1 MKRLLFSAAF
11 IAAVGLGTVAALSQ
25 NADPYA
31 NNAAAGTMKFPLAA
45 PAGVDSKAM
54 EKSLPGAVNEGR
66 FDDKKWKYG
75 TAFNPPAGAK
85 IWNPVKLKMMRGEKV
100 TGGTIF
106 AATDPSTYCAMANA
120 GYDFIWTEH
129 QHSPRDWEETAR
141 MWAQCPHAKAVPG
154 VRVAYTDEREI
165 QHATDSGA
173 LVIVVPTIRSY
184 EEALKA
190 RDWTYF
196 PPLGRR
202 SQGGG
207 QAFGANF
214 WGGVPGG
221 YRQTWNDNAV
231 LILMI
236 ETLDGLKDADR
247 IAKIP
252 GVTAIFA
259 ASGDLGNHTGYRQ
272 GDPDYERNINIV
284 HDAAIKAGVRLC
296 GPLSWRDR
304 PDFTCFQAGSET
316 AAIAAGVK
324 AELGPLANTQAVPEV
339 GPYAKK

>member
-1 MKRLLFSAAF
+1 MKRIVFSAAF
-11 IAAVGLGTVAALSQ
+11 VAAFGLGTVAALSQ
-25 NADPYA
+25 AADPYA

-45 PAGVDSKAM
+45 PAGMDT
-54 EKSLPGAVNEGR
+54 KSIDRAPPNAVNQGK

-75 TAFNPPAGAK
+75 TSLDAPPGGK
-85 IWNPVKLKMMRGEKV
+85 IWNPVKLKMMQGGKV
-100 TGGTIF
+100 TGGTVF
-106 AATDPSTYCAMANA
+106 ASTDPSTYCAMANA

-129 QHSPRDWEETAR
+129 QHSPRDWEQTAR

-190 RDWTYF
+190 RDWTFF

-259 ASGDLGNHTGYRQ
+259 ASGDLSNHTGYRQ

-296 GPLSWRDR
+296 GPLAWRDR

-316 AAIAAGVK
+316 AAIANGVK
-324 AELGPLANTQAVPEV
+324 ADLGDLANTQPVPEV